1 MGRKNPYILFLIIIS
16 LFTSQITYA
25 GGIVVGRTRVIYDAD
40 KREATLSVKNNAG
53 SNPFLIQS
61 WVDAGGEK
69 TRGPFIIT
77 PPLFRLNAQQ
87 ESNLRISY
95 TGSDL
100 PTDRESVFYINVKA
114 IPSTPKN
121 TKNELKLVVNTRIK
135 LFYRPTKLPGKSFE
149 APKALTFA
157 RNNGHL
163 VIKNASPYHV
173 VFSSLSIGSTFL
185 KDVAMIAP
193 LSQMDVVLPPGTS
206 GSSVKWDAI
215 NDYGGT
221 TARYEQPL

>member
-1 MGRKNPYILFLIIIS
+1 MGKKNPFTLILIIFS
-16 LFTSQITYA
+16 LLTSQLSYA
-25 GGIVVGRTRVIYDAD
+25 GGIVVGRTRVIYDEN
-40 KREATLSVKNNAG
+40 KREATLSVKNNSE

-61 WVDAGGEK
+61 WVDAGAEK

-77 PPLFRLNAQQ
+77 PPLFRLNAQK

-95 TGSDL
+95 NGKSL
-100 PTDRESVFYINVKA
+100 PADRESVFYINVKA

-135 LFYRPTKLPGKSFE
+135 LFYRPTSLSGKAFE
-149 APKALTFA
+149 APKSLTFT

-163 VIKNASPYHV
+163 IIKNPSPYHV
-173 VFSSLSIGSTFL
+173 VFSSLSIGPTFL
-185 KDVAMIAP
+185 KEVAMIAP
-193 LSQMDVVLPPGTS
+193 LSELDVVLPANTS

-221 TARYEQPL
+221 TEPYEQPL

>member
-1 MGRKNPYILFLIIIS
+1 MGKSKILTLLFIITS
-16 LFTSQITYA
+16 VVTSQITYA
-25 GGIVVGRTRVIYDAD
+25 GGIIVGRTRVIYDAD
-40 KREATLSVKNNAG
+40 KKEATLSVKNNADN
-53 SNPFLIQS
+53 NPFLIQS

-95 TGSDL
+95 NGSVL

-149 APKALTFA
+149 APKALTFS

-163 VIKNASPYHV
+163 VIKNQSPYHV

-185 KDVAMIAP
+185 KEVAMIAP
-193 LSQMDVVLPPGTS
+193 LSELDVILPAKIS
-206 GSSVKWDAI
+206 GNSVKWEAI

-221 TARYEQPL
+221 TERYEQPL

>member
-1 MGRKNPYILFLIIIS
+1 MGRKNSYILFLIIIS

-40 KREATLSVKNNAG
+40 KREATLSVKNNAE

-95 TGSDL
+95 TGSVL

-163 VIKNASPYHV
+163 VIKNPSPYHV

>member
-1 MGRKNPYILFLIIIS
+1 MGKSKILTLLFIITS
-16 LFTSQITYA
+16 VVTSQITYA
-25 GGIVVGRTRVIYDAD
+25 GGIIVGRTRVIYDAD
-40 KREATLSVKNNAG
+40 KREATLSVKNNADN
-53 SNPFLIQS
+53 NPFLIQS

-95 TGSDL
+95 NGSVL

-149 APKALTFA
+149 APKTLTFS

-163 VIKNASPYHV
+163 VIKNQSPYHV

-185 KDVAMIAP
+185 KEVAMIAP
-193 LSQMDVVLPPGTS
+193 LSELDVILPAKIS
-206 GSSVKWDAI
+206 GNSVKWEAI

-221 TARYEQPL
+221 TERYEQPL

>member
-1 MGRKNPYILFLIIIS
+1 MGKKNPFLLVLIIIS
-16 LFTSQITYA
+16 TFFSQTAQA

-40 KREATLSVKNNAG
+40 KREATLSVKNK
-53 SNPFLIQS
+53 SEKNPFLIQS
-61 WVDAGGEK
+61 WVDAGTEK

-95 TGSDL
+95 NGSPL

-114 IPSTPKN
+114 IPSTPPN

-135 LFYRPTKLPGKSFE
+135 LFYRPAKLPGKSFE
-149 APKALTFA
+149 APKALTFL
-157 RNNGHL
+157 RNNEHL
-163 VIKNASPYHV
+163 IIKNQSPYHV
-173 VFSSLSIGSTFL
+173 VFSSLSVGSTFL
-185 KDVAMIAP
+185 KEVAMISP
-193 LSQMDVVLPPGTS
+193 LSQLDIVLPPGTS
-206 GSSVKWDAI
+206 GTRVRWDAI

-221 TARYEQPL
+221 SARYEQPL